1 MGLILDLAV
10 VAVTLVVLGSL
21 ALLAWTLAI
30 GATSAAERGRTRVA
44 GLRRGIAAA
53 EARMRATADGRGE
66 TTSE

>member
-21 ALLAWTLAI
+21 ALLAWTVAV
-30 GATSAAERGRTRVA
+30 GATRSAERGRMRVA
-44 GLRRGIAAA
+44 GMRRQIAAA
-53 EARMRATADGRGE
+53 EARMRTTAEGRGE

>member
-21 ALLAWTLAI
+21 GLLAWTLAI
-30 GATSAAERGRTRVA
+30 GATRAVGEGRARVA
-44 GLRRGIAAA
+44 GMRRAVADA
-53 EARMRATADGRGE
+53 EARLSTRTDGHGE

>member
-21 ALLAWTLAI
+21 ALLAWTVAV
-30 GATSAAERGRTRVA
+30 GATRAAERGRTRVA
-44 GLRRGIAAA
+44 GMRREIAAA
-53 EARMRATADGRGE
+53 EARMRTAAEGRGE